1 VCGEADAVGRSVR
14 RYSMPPMSAS
24 AWRPW
29 IRGTRRF
36 LGWWFAALGDRH
48 GWFAALRL
56 TATTLGIGLVV
67 GWGSTRYLRVIAVE
81 EKFLPKPVIEPD
93 NGMRW
98 VQVKTTGYCPCAL
111 CCGIFAD
118 GRTSIN
124 RDVTKFPYGIAVE
137 PKLVPYR
144 LMVEVPGYGTAMVDD
159 TGGAM
164 RQSAK
169 IGVVHF
175 DLRFV
180 THSEA
185 RRWGVRHMYIALP
198 ADIPAATLA
207 KQP

>member
-1 VCGEADAVGRSVR
+1 MQR
-14 RYSMPPMSAS
+14 MPAS

-29 IRGTRRF
+29 IRGTRRV
-36 LGWWFAALGDRH
+36 LAWWFAALGDRH

-56 TATTLGIGLVV
+56 TATTLGIGLLI
-67 GWGSTRYLRVIAVE
+67 GWGSTRYLRIITVE
-81 EKFLPKPVIEPD
+81 EKFLPKPVIEPA
-93 NGMRW
+93 NGLRW
-98 VQVKTTGYCPCAL
+98 VQVKTTAYCPCAI
-111 CCGIFAD
+111 CCGLFSD

-144 LMVEVPGYGTAMVDD
+144 LMVDVPGYGTAMVDD

-169 IGVVHF
+169 NGVVHF
-175 DLRFV
+175 DLRFI

-198 ADIPAATLA
+198 ANIPAASLV